1 MGCTVRHGRLVE
13 AHKETRIVSDGH
25 FTLSLPTAKAQ
36 TGPLTPQTPPQF
48 VMPPESQ
55 RLSDAERDVEAAKRQ
70 LIEQADRT
78 QMPVD
83 AANAS
88 GPEVARRAEENA
100 RLRTEQDQL
109 KAQVDE
115 TMRARDM
122 HRPPT
127 GSSEAGGVPGG
138 R

>member
-70 LIEQADRT
+70 LVEQADRAK
-78 QMPVD
+78 MSVD
-83 AANAS
+83 EANTI
-88 GPEVARRAEENA
+88 GPEVARLSEENA
-100 RLRTEQDQL
+100 QLRTERDRL
-109 KAQVDE
+109 KAQVE
-115 TMRARDM
+115 EAMRA
-122 HRPPT
+122 T
-127 GSSEAGGVPGG
+127 GNSSNPYGGAPKPES
-138 R
+138 